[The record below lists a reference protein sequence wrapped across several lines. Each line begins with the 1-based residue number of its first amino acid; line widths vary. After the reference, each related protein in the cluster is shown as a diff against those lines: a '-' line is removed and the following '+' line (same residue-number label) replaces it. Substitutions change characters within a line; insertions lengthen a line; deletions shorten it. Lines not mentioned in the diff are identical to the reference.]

1 MPQIKVSVIIPVFNV
16 ENYLGE
22 CLDSIINQSL
32 SELEIICINDGST
45 DNSLNILHD
54 YQKKDNRIRII
65 NQENHGQGYARNVGL
80 SQVVGDYVY
89 FMDADDYLELTAL
102 EELYNL
108 AENKSLDLIIFKLIN
123 FHDENR
129 ETFQTHY
136 YDMVFLRDKVGDS
149 VFNYNDVGDRVFQI
163 AVSPPGKLFKRSL
176 IENIRFPENL
186 IFEDNPFFVEAFF
199 NAKRVYFYDK
209 YLYYRRVR
217 NDSTTSNFNRYSD
230 SIIVLNKIND
240 IIKDLNLF
248 NQFSNLLYFRKI
260 DQVLFRYNL
269 LDEEYKPNFFVKMK
283 EDFISNKKD
292 YESDAVFRN
301 IEPRLKNVFYSCISS
316 NSYKEF
322 ELHLAIFE
330 WNNKI
335 ESLKQSN
342 KDLMGRFSVFES
354 RCQKLKIENEAISR
368 KISNLGS

>member
-1 MPQIKVSVIIPVFNV
+1 MQQIKVSVIIPVYNV
-16 ENYLGE
+16 ENYLRE
-22 CLDSIINQSL
+22 CLDSIVNQSL

-45 DNSLNILHD
+45 DNSLNILHE

-136 YDMVFLRDKVGDS
+136 YDMVFLRDKVGDN

-176 IENIRFPENL
+176 IANIRFPENL

-199 NAKRVYFYDK
+199 NAERVYFYDK
-209 YLYYRRVR
+209 YLYYRRIR

-230 SIIVLNKIND
+230 SIMILNKIND

-248 NQFSNLLYFRKI
+248 NQFSNL
-260 DQVLFRYNL
+260 
-269 LDEEYKPNFFVKMK
+269 
-283 EDFISNKKD
+283 
-292 YESDAVFRN
+292 
-301 IEPRLKNVFYSCISS
+301 
-316 NSYKEF
+316 
-322 ELHLAIFE
+322 
-330 WNNKI
+330 
-335 ESLKQSN
+335 
-342 KDLMGRFSVFES
+342 
-354 RCQKLKIENEAISR
+354 
-368 KISNLGS
+368 